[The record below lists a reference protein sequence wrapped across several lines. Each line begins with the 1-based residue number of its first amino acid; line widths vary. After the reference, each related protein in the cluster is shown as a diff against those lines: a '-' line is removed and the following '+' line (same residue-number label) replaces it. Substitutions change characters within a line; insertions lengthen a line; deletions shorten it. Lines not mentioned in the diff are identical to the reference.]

1 MQTILLRRI
10 PPANTYVMNYA
21 NDARITMLPQTMTPE
36 SMARAMQG
44 GPDAFRQYMAD
55 SGANQATRSRIEQM
69 CSNSN
74 KFRYNEFAFEI
85 EEEELSLFNELE
97 KLGRALA
104 EFLG

>member
-1 MQTILLRRI
+1 MQTLLLRKI
-10 PPANTYVMNYA
+10 PPGNTYVLNYA
-21 NDARITMLPQTMTPE
+21 NETRITILPQTMTPE

-55 SGANQATRSRIEQM
+55 SGANQVTRSRIEQM

-74 KFRYNEFAFEI
+74 KFRYNEFAYEI
-85 EEEELSLFNELE
+85 EGEELSLFKELE

-104 EFLG
+104 EFLP